1 MSEQI
6 EAILIKH
13 CELLKSIDKTQEIA
27 KIIRKIDSVTQETYA
42 EIYALRDGRKNG
54 TYEAL
59 AKKHGHCC

>member
-6 EAILIKH
+6 ETILNNH
-13 CELLKSIDKTQEIA
+13 CEMLKGIDKTQNIA
-27 KIIRKIDSVTQETYA
+27 KIVKAIDSITQSTYS

-54 TYEAL
+54 AYEAM

>member
-6 EAILIKH
+6 ETILNNH
-13 CELLKSIDKTQEIA
+13 CEMLKKIDKTQNIA
-27 KIIRKIDSVTQETYA
+27 KIVKAIDALTQSTYA